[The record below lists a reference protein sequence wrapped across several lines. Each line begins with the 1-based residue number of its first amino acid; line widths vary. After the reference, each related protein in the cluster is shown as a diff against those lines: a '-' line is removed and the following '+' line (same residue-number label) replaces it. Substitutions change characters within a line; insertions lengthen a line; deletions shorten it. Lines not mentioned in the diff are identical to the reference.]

1 MPHLL
6 HIVAIVFEPSVHG
19 CNPSLAARII
29 VTDKILAVFID
40 GIVGE
45 VHVYITLLGWREV
58 MGEVGSGE
66 VLCVEWGSGKWGK
79 CRAGEWEVG
88 K

>member
-19 CNPSLAARII
+19 CNPPLAAHII

-40 GIVGE
+40 GIVGK

-58 MGEVGSGE
+58 MWEVGSGGS
-66 VLCVEWGSGKWGK
+66 VERGSGKWG
-79 CRAGEWEVG
+79 E
-88 K
+88 